1 MSAESGASFLPRA
14 ELGSLLE
21 TLRADDRRVIGPRV
35 AGGAVLLGDVTTTAE
50 LPAGWR
56 SDQAPG
62 SYRLRQTDEDR
73 TFDYGIGPGSWKQFV
88 YPPRLAQSEASRS
101 PEGDVTFTALTEE
114 PPLLAFFGV
123 RACDLA
129 ALGVLDRA
137 VRGDDDE
144 RRRRAAALTVVVECA
159 VAGGTCFCSAL
170 GTGPAADAGFDLAL
184 TELADGFLVR
194 AGSDAGR
201 AVASRIPLRPASPSE
216 LDARDAQMAA
226 TAASMRVGFA
236 VDGLP
241 ARVRAAASSPKWDE
255 IAERCLAC
263 GSCTLACPT
272 CFCTSVEQHSD
283 LTATESVAERHWD
296 SCFTASFAAVAGGS
310 FRPRVR
316 DRYRQWLTHKFGTW
330 PMQFGTLGC
339 VGCGRCVTWCPVGID
354 VREEL
359 AFIAPAE
366 AADVAVVAPTAA
378 APAAEAA
385 RSAVAPPAA
394 VQVAEPPAA
403 AEVAEAPPGMDLLPV
418 TWPFAPAR
426 VVWSAAET
434 ADVTTLR
441 LAVEDPAIR
450 AGAPGQ
456 FVMAAL
462 PGFPPSAISISRYHP
477 DGIELTVRSA
487 GPATT
492 ALGSLRAGAQLGLR
506 GPLGRPWPL
515 EAAEGR
521 DVLIVAGGI
530 GLAPLRPVIDAIKSD
545 PGRFGRMHICYGAK
559 TPADRLY
566 IGETMRLRKC
576 RCADVAET
584 VDKPDDDWAGQV
596 GLVTCLLDE
605 ADWRMDHVVAFVCGP
620 ERMMQAVVST
630 LVERGAPRDRIFLT
644 LERHME
650 CGVGLCG
657 HCQTGPFFVCRDGPV
672 FSLAELDGVFGV
684 EGI

>member
-1 MSAESGASFLPRA
+1 M
-14 ELGSLLE
+14 
-21 TLRADDRRVIGPRV
+21 GPRV
-35 AGGAVLLGDVTTTAE
+35 ANGAVVLGEIETAAE
-50 LPAGWR
+50 LPTGWR

-62 SYRLRQTDEDR
+62 SYRLRQTGEER

-101 PEGDVTFTALTEE
+101 PKGDVTFTAVTEE
-114 PPLLAFFGV
+114 PPRLAFVGV
-123 RACDLA
+123 RACELA

-144 RRRRAAALTVVVECA
+144 QRRRAAALTVVVECA
-159 VAGGTCFCSAL
+159 VAGGTCFCTAM
-170 GTGPAADAGFDLAL
+170 GTGPAAGGGFDLAL
-184 TELADGFLVR
+184 TELDDGFLVR

-201 AVASRIPLRPASPSE
+201 AVASRLPLRPASLAE

-226 TAASMRVGFA
+226 TAASMSVGFA
-236 VDGLP
+236 VEGLP
-241 ARVRAAASSPKWDE
+241 ERVRAAASSPKWDE

-283 LTATESVAERHWD
+283 LTATESMAERHWD
-296 SCFTASFAAVAGGS
+296 SCFTSSFAAVAGGS

-330 PMQFGTLGC
+330 PEQFGTFGC

-359 AFIAPAE
+359 AFIAPAN
-366 AADVAVVAPTAA
+366 AAAEGPAPAVAPVAAVA
-378 APAAEAA
+378 APAAPA
-385 RSAVAPPAA
+385 AVAPVAA
-394 VQVAEPPAA
+394 VGPASPPVAPESPS
-403 AEVAEAPPGMDLLPV
+403 GLDLLPV

-426 VVWSAAET
+426 VIWAAAET

-441 LAVEDPAIR
+441 LETGDAGIR
-450 AGAPGQ
+450 AGLPGQ

-462 PGFPPSAISISRYHP
+462 PGFPPSAISISRYHA

-492 ALGSLRAGAQLGLR
+492 ALGSLRAGDTLGLR

-515 EAAEGR
+515 DVADGR
-521 DVLIVAGGI
+521 DVLVVAGGI
-530 GLAPLRPVIDAIKSD
+530 GLAPLRPVIDAVQSD
-545 PGRFGRMHICYGAK
+545 PGRFGRMHICYGAR

-596 GLVTCLLDE
+596 GLVTCLLDD
-605 ADWRMDHVVAFVCGP
+605 ADWTMDRVVAFVCGP

-630 LVERGAPRDRIFLT
+630 LVKRGMAPDRIFLT